1 MLKDKYIFL
10 YGGSNE
16 DDIYDDFWVFD
27 TDLDIWSEI
36 KNITGKMKKRL
47 GCTLT
52 NIGDK
57 IYMFGG

>member
-16 DDIYDDFWVFD
+16 DDIYDDFWVFN
-27 TDLDIWSEI
+27 TDLDIWFEI

-52 NIGDK
+52 TVRDK